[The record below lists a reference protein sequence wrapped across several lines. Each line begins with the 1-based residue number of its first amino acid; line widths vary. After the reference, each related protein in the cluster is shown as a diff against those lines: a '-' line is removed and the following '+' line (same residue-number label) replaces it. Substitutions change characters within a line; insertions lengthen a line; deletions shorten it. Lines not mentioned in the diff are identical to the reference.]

1 MKKIRSK
8 VCFYMLLHIS
18 IILLLIWLL
27 QVTFLQPLYEHYK
40 AQDVKKIQQ
49 QMVNNFNYKD
59 VDEAYRSIWEI
70 AQENEMYVA
79 IYNSECEP
87 VMTPFLFNEMG
98 IHETRFIGPLL
109 NNYQTFLNRA
119 VDEMQRKSSGDYVYY
134 SKKGDPFIL
143 VVSEISAKDGT
154 YYILSRAPLEP
165 VKATGDI
172 IKRNYL
178 MILIIGFFISILF
191 AFLLS
196 EHISKPIHA
205 LSKGAKAVAGGN
217 FNYIVPEEKNDSE
230 VSVLIRDFNQMTKE
244 LSKVDRIRKDL
255 IANVSHELRT
265 PLTLIKGYAET
276 IRDLTGDNAEKREKQ
291 LDVIVDETDRLSLLI
306 GDMLDL
312 SRLQAEAVTFTK
324 QQFNLSDTLE
334 RICKRYEYFKEKG
347 YTFKTEI
354 EPEVYVTADEGRIEQ
369 VLLNLIDN
377 AINHSGDQAEITIK
391 LLDRQEPEVQIVNT
405 GEQISEEDIKYIWDR
420 FYHIDKSGKRR
431 VTGTGIGLSIVKE
444 ILEIHKFPYGVL
456 SNEQETTFWF
466 KCK

>member
-1 MKKIRSK
+1 
-8 VCFYMLLHIS
+8 MLLHIS
-18 IILLLIWLL
+18 IILVLIWLL
-27 QVTFLQPLYEHYK
+27 QVTFLQPLYEYYK
-40 AQDVKKIQQ
+40 AQDVKRIQQ
-49 QMVNNFNYKD
+49 QMVRNFNYKD

-79 IYNSECEP
+79 IYNENREP
-87 VMTPFLFNEMG
+87 VMTPFMFTD
-98 IHETRFIGPLL
+98 ISISDARFIGPLL

-119 VDEMQRKSSGDYVYY
+119 VDEMQRKDSGNYVYY
-134 SKKGDPFIL
+134 GKKGDPFIV

-178 MILIIGFFISILF
+178 MILIFGFFISILF

-205 LSKGAKAVAGGN
+205 LSKGAKAVAGGDL
-217 FNYIVPEEKNDSE
+217 NYVVPEDENDSE

-244 LSKVDRIRKDL
+244 LSKVDKIRKDV

-276 IRDLTGDNAEKREKQ
+276 IRDLTGDNAEKRERQ

-312 SRLQAEAVTFTK
+312 SRLQADAVTFDK
-324 QQFNLSDTLE
+324 QQFNLSDMMQ
-334 RICKRYEYFKEKG
+334 RICKRYDYFKDKG
-347 YTFKTEI
+347 YTIKTEI
-354 EPEVYVTADEGRIEQ
+354 QPDVYITADEGRIEQ

-377 AINHSGDQAEITIK
+377 AINHSGEQAEITIK
-391 LLDRQEPEVQIVNT
+391 LIDGAEPEVRVVNT
-405 GEQISEEDIKYIWDR
+405 GEQIPEEDIKYIWDR

-456 SNEQETTFWF
+456 SNENTTTFWF
-466 KCK
+466 RCK